1 MARGARARVTSTP
14 CCAFGRL
21 SFEPVGDTW
30 VRTVAYRSEPR
41 RWSEFGQDF
50 HTIVDPMWRSPVP
63 PTSPRLAPTLV
74 GDPTFC
80 VRSDAAAAAD
90 GAISQDTC
98 TGRGQVYV
106 GSGETPTEAR
116 IGYTRMSSASNIG
129 EDKDSVVRQRKA
141 IQAHANRAGYKIA
154 AWFDDAAVAGS
165 DMIDVRPGFMAALEK
180 IASNGV
186 RTIIV
191 ETANR
196 FARDLIVQET
206 GLKRLQADGITLIAA
221 DSPDQFVDDTPTA
234 VLIRQILGAVAQFD
248 KAMTVAKLR
257 GARERKRRKTG
268 GKVEGRKSWVERS
281 GEDSDDGRK
290 IAAMA
295 KRLENDGLSLRD
307 IAAELD
313 KLGHR
318 NERGATFSPSSVR
331 SMLV

>member
-1 MARGARARVTSTP
+1 MVYRFLKISVQRRGKS
-14 CCAFGRL
+14 
-21 SFEPVGDTW
+21 
-30 VRTVAYRSEPR
+30 
-41 RWSEFGQDF
+41 
-50 HTIVDPMWRSPVP
+50 M
-63 PTSPRLAPTLV
+63 
-74 GDPTFC
+74 
-80 VRSDAAAAAD
+80 SDQEKRQRKAA
-90 GAISQDTC
+90 
-98 TGRGQVYV
+98 
-106 GSGETPTEAR
+106 
-116 IGYTRMSSASNIG
+116 IGYTRTSSASNVG
-129 EDKDSVVRQRKA
+129 EDKDSLVRQRKA

-154 AWFDDAAVAGS
+154 AWFDDPAVAGS

-206 GLKRLQADGITLIAA
+206 GWKRLQADGITLIAA

-257 GARERKRRKTG
+257 GARERKRRKKG

-281 GEDSDDGRK
+281 SEDSDEGRK
-290 IAAMA
+290 IAAMIA
-295 KRLENDGLSLRD
+295 SATRLADDGLSLRE

-313 KLGHR
+313 KLGYR
-318 NERGATFSPSSVR
+318 NERGSTFSPSSVR
-331 SMLV
+331 SILA